1 MRALVTGASGFIG
14 THLLAALHAG
24 GWEVT
29 PGGGPQDGEG
39 FVPLDLS
46 DVHSLRAGLDIANAD
61 VVFHFAGQAA
71 VPESLARPWDTYD
84 ANALGTAR
92 LLRAIREYVSA
103 GGRAP
108 RVVFASSADVYG
120 RRTREELP
128 LRETLAPNP
137 ANPYAASKAAAEAIL
152 LGEAHAFGLDVV
164 IARTFNNIGPGQ
176 SERFV
181 VASFAAQLAR
191 AANGGPR
198 IMEVGNLDA
207 SRDFLDV
214 RDGVAAYIALARD
227 GVAGEIYNVCSGSA
241 VAIKDVLRELIGI
254 SHAAVEIRQDP
265 ARMRPSDVPISYG
278 SNEKLRAATG
288 WSPRIALPQTLRDIY
303 NAAPLA

>member
-14 THLLAALHAG
+14 THLLAALRVG
-24 GWEVT
+24 GWDVT
-29 PGGGPQDGEG
+29 PGGGPRDGEG
-39 FVPLDLS
+39 FVPLDLA
-46 DVHSLRAGLDIANAD
+46 DAQSLRAGLDIAKPD
-61 VVFHFAGQAA
+61 VVFHFAGQPA
-71 VPESLARPWDTYD
+71 VPESVARPWETYD
-84 ANALGTAR
+84 VNALGTAR
-92 LLRAIREYVSA
+92 LLQAIREYALA
-103 GGRAP
+103 GDKAP

-120 RRTREELP
+120 HRTREELP

-137 ANPYAASKAAAEAIL
+137 INPYAASKAAAEAIL
-152 LGEAHAFGLDVV
+152 LGEAHAYGLDVV

-176 SERFV
+176 SEQFV

-214 RDGVAAYIALARD
+214 RDGVSAYIALARD
-227 GVAGEIYNVCSGSA
+227 GIAGEIYNVCSGSA

-278 SNEKLRAATG
+278 SNEKLRAATT
-288 WSPRIALPQTLRDIY
+288 WTPRISLPQTLRDIY
-303 NAAPLA
+303 QAASIA